1 MDDIGTIFA
10 DENIDTTSEEVRQL
24 LRGIDNDPD
33 TDQQCHN
40 CNQSRMKHII
50 TSLRKPLFKTNNS
63 NHRSPK
69 KDATQNQIR
78 KTKRGRNKNTEVDI
92 PVVSRFFF
100 EIVFS
105 LSICWMSSNSVF
117 ILCLPLSRSH
127 LYR

>member
-92 PVVSRFFF
+92 PVVSRFF
-100 EIVFS
+100 
-105 LSICWMSSNSVF
+105 LK
-117 ILCLPLSRSH
+117 
-127 LYR
+127 